1 MHVNANIYRL
11 SINQHENA
19 SVSATEHKSACKC
32 DYTNASMPA
41 TEHKSASKREHAKT
55 EYKSACCGSSS
66 AKVFSFSNSTCI
78 RNWIGYVKLVYTYRD
93 EVNMLM

>member
-55 EYKSACCGSSS
+55 EYKSACKYEYANTTGMQGSLTLVEPEPGRLVESR
-66 AKVFSFSNSTCI
+66 VFIEN
-78 RNWIGYVKLVYTYRD
+78 
-93 EVNMLM
+93 